1 MGDHSR
7 VNAARYL
14 SRRRF
19 IRVSASAAAG
29 LAVAGCVAGRERL
42 GNPGPRLVTTL
53 GDLALPDTGVILPHE
68 HIFLDI
74 ARQQSDPQQEE
85 VHVEDVVEV
94 MQPELEKARAAG
106 VAALVDAGS
115 PSMGRRAD
123 IIVAVSR
130 AARLPVVVPTGFYLD
145 PSIPEWA
152 RAASEDELRDWMVG
166 ELVGG
171 VEEADVKAGWIKL
184 AASDGGLTEIERKC
198 LRAAARAGAATDSTI
213 GCHIASGI
221 VARDALDTV
230 ERSGYRAERFVWIHA
245 DHEPW
250 IHADSERD
258 SGLREE
264 LARRGAWVE
273 FDKIGFLKPG
283 GDAAPI
289 DMMHVDMIQHML
301 DAGLGDRL
309 LLSMDSGWYDPG
321 RPDCRAGCIK
331 GYTYLSETFLPRLR
345 TTGVDEATI
354 DKLTRE
360 NPFHAFARP
369 S

>member
-1 MGDHSR
+1 MGDRSR

-19 IRVSASAAAG
+19 VRLSASAAAG
-29 LAVAGCVAGRERL
+29 LAVAGRDAGRYARA
-42 GNPGPRLVTTL
+42 GSGPRLITTL
-53 GDLALPDTGVILPHE
+53 GDLALPDTGIILPHE
-68 HIFLDI
+68 HIFF
-74 ARQQSDPQQEE
+74 ADPQQEP
-85 VHVEDVVEV
+85 VPVDDVVEV

-106 VAALVDAGS
+106 VAVLVEASS
-115 PSMGRRAD
+115 PSLGRRAD

-152 RAASEDELRDWMVG
+152 RAASEEELGDWMVG
-166 ELVGG
+166 ELVDG

-184 AASDGGLTEIERKC
+184 AASETGVTEQERKC
-198 LRAAARAGAATDSTI
+198 LRAAARAGAATDATI
-213 GCHIASGI
+213 GCHSPSGI
-221 VARDALDTV
+221 MAREALDIV

-245 DHEPW
+245 DLEPW
-250 IHADSERD
+250 LDADPQRD
-258 SGLREE
+258 WGVREE

-273 FDKIGFLKPG
+273 FDKIGFTTPG
-283 GDAAPI
+283 RDAAPL
-289 DMMHVDMIQHML
+289 DTMHLDMIQHML
-301 DAGLGDRL
+301 DAGLGHRL
-309 LLSMDSGWYDPG
+309 LLSMDSIGVVPE
-321 RPDCRAGCIK
+321 CQAGCIT
-331 GYTYLSETFLPRLR
+331 GYTYLSETFLPKLR
-345 TTGVDEATI
+345 KAGVDEATI

>member
-1 MGDHSR
+1 MGDHTR
-7 VNAARYL
+7 ENAARYL

-19 IRVSASAAAG
+19 IGLCACAAAG
-29 LAVAGCVAGRERL
+29 LAVAGCVAGREPR
-42 GNPGPRLVTTL
+42 GNPGPRLITTL
-53 GDLALPDTGVILPHE
+53 GDLALPDMGVILPHE

-74 ARQQSDPQQEE
+74 ARQQSDPQRERVQ
-85 VHVEDVVEV
+85 VEDVVEV
-94 MQPELEKARAAG
+94 MQPELESARAAG
-106 VAALVDAGS
+106 VAVLVDAGS

-145 PSIPEWA
+145 PSTPEWA
-152 RAASEDELRDWMVG
+152 RAASEEELRDWMVG

-171 VEEADVKAGWIKL
+171 MEGTDVKAGWIKL
-184 AASDGGLTEIERKC
+184 AASDGGLTEQERKC

-230 ERSGYRAERFVWIHA
+230 ERSGYRAERFIWIHA
-245 DHEPW
+245 DHEPLS
-250 IHADSERD
+250 HAERERS

-273 FDKIGFLKPG
+273 FDKIGFTKHG
-283 GDAAPI
+283 GDAASV
-289 DMMHVDMIQHML
+289 DMMHVDLIHHML

-309 LLSMDSGWYDPG
+309 LLSMDSGWYVPG
-321 RPDCRAGCIK
+321 LPDCRAGCIE
-331 GYTYLSETFLPRLR
+331 GYTYLSKTFLPRLSKS
-345 TTGVDEATI
+345 GVSEATI